1 MKFISP
7 AFLTLSLQSIAAT
20 PVVAKSSHTCSSPL
34 EIVREFTNLLD
45 NEKKY
50 DEAASFL
57 DDDFKFVSPKAK
69 FDGKDDW
76 LQRFPKFHKNAPS
89 FEEVVQGTNENEV
102 TRKGKKKIGMMNINM
117 METFEVNDHG
127 KIVKISAAMAK

>member
-7 AFLTLSLQSIAAT
+7 AFLFTLSLQSTAT
-20 PVVAKSSHTCSSPL
+20 SVSAEPSHTCSSPL

-45 NEKKY
+45 NKKKY
-50 DEAASFL
+50 QEAASFL
-57 DDDFKFVSPKAK
+57 DDDFKFISPKAK

-76 LQRFPKFHKNAPS
+76 LQRFPKFHKDAPT

-102 TRKGKKKIGMMNINM
+102 TRKGKKKIAMMNINM
-117 METFEVNDHG
+117 METYNVNDDG
-127 KIVKISAAMAK
+127 KMVKISAAIAK